1 MKSNNIVRYNLNLKG
16 KSIER
21 FPLFFYT
28 GYSKYELFNI
38 GGSEMAVLETKGL
51 SKIYGSK
58 GKGIAVKA
66 LEDFNMIIKTGEFV
80 GVMGPSGSGKTTLL
94 NILAT
99 IDSPSSGEIL
109 VNGKNPYRLK
119 EDDLAVFR
127 RNNLGFIFQDFNL
140 LDTLSVKENII
151 LPLVLEDLKKKEI
164 EERVDDI
171 ASILSIKDILD
182 KRTYE
187 ISGGQQQRTACARAL
202 INDPAIILADEPTG
216 NLDSKAS
223 YDLMS
228 SLEKINKG
236 RKATIV
242 MVTHDAFAASFCN
255 RIIMIK
261 DGKFFLEIVKHS
273 NRQVF
278 FKEILDALSLLGG
291 GYNEDI

>member
-1 MKSNNIVRYNLNLKG
+1 
-16 KSIER
+16 
-21 FPLFFYT
+21 
-28 GYSKYELFNI
+28 
-38 GGSEMAVLETKGL
+38 MAVLETKGL
-51 SKIYGSK
+51 SKIYGGK
-58 GKGIAVKA
+58 GKGISVKA
-66 LEDFNMIIKTGEFV
+66 LEDFNMTINEGEFV

-109 VNGKNPYRLK
+109 INGKDPYRLK
-119 EDDLAVFR
+119 EDQLAIFR

-151 LPLVLEDLKKKEI
+151 LPLVLEEVKKDEI
-164 EERVDDI
+164 EKRVDDI
-171 ASILSIKDILD
+171 ATVLGIEDILN

-202 INDPAIILADEPTG
+202 INNPAIILADEPTG

-228 SLEKINKG
+228 SLEKIKG
-236 RKATIV
+236 EKKATIV
-242 MVTHDAFAASFCN
+242 IVTHDAFAASFCN
-255 RIIMIK
+255 IIIMIK
-261 DGKFFLEIVKHS
+261 DGKFFLELVKKS

-278 FKEILDALSLLGG
+278 FKEILDSWSLLGG
-291 GYNEDI
+291 GYNENI

>member
-1 MKSNNIVRYNLNLKG
+1 M
-16 KSIER
+16 
-21 FPLFFYT
+21 T
-28 GYSKYELFNI
+28 
-38 GGSEMAVLETKGL
+38 VLETKGL

-58 GKGIAVKA
+58 GKGISVKA
-66 LEDFNMIIKTGEFV
+66 LDDFNMTIKEGEFV

-99 IDSPSSGEIL
+99 IDSPSSGEVL
-109 VNGKNPYRLK
+109 VNGKKPHLLN
-119 EDDLAVFR
+119 EDELAIFR

-151 LPLVLEDLKKKEI
+151 LPLVLKELHMKEI
-164 EERVDDI
+164 EKRVDDI
-171 ASILSIKDILD
+171 AATLNISNILN

-202 INDPAIILADEPTG
+202 INNPAIILADEPTG

-223 YDLMS
+223 FDLMS
-228 SLEKINKG
+228 SLEKINQGKQ
-236 RKATIV
+236 ATIV

-261 DGKFFLEIVKHS
+261 DGKFFLEIAKRS

-278 FKEILDALSLLGG
+278 FKEILDSLSLLGG
-291 GYNEDI
+291 GYNENI